1 MTLDSRPGV
10 ANIRS
15 EINVTPLVDVCLVL
29 LIIFMVVTPMM
40 MAEVKVDLPRT
51 SQAPAMPAQST
62 QLTVAIREDG
72 SVYVGGSPVAEAML
86 RETLAAMQAAEPDR
100 EVVVRGDRRLGYERV
115 CKVLAMLSEVGFKR
129 VGLVTEKEAS

>member
-51 SQAPAMPAQST
+51 SRALSMAAQST

>member
-1 MTLDSRPGV
+1 MAFDAKAGNGT
-10 ANIRS
+10 IRS

-51 SQAPAMPAQST
+51 SRATSMAAQST

-72 SVYVGGSPVAEAML
+72 SVYLGGSPVAEAML

-100 EVVVRGDRRLGYERV
+100 EV
-115 CKVLAMLSEVGFKR
+115 
-129 VGLVTEKEAS
+129 